1 MRAIVQVGTGG
12 PEVLQLQEVPTPEVL
27 PEHLLVRVKAIG
39 VNYVDTMIR
48 RGWFPTPQRQPFIPG
63 IEVAGVVEAV
73 GEGVIGWQVGQR
85 VMAGGVYGAYAEFCL
100 VPANLAMPVPE
111 NLTDEEA
118 AAVPVNWTTA
128 YLAMVST
135 GKLQPGEK
143 VLIHAAAGGV
153 GTAAVQIAKLLGATV
168 FATVSSSEK
177 AQLVQSLGADVT
189 INYEH
194 EDFEAVIMER
204 TNGQGVNL
212 VTECVGGEVFTK
224 SVRCLANGGRLV
236 MYGRAS
242 GRDGTISS
250 GELYKRRGTITVISR
265 SEEAT
270 KEAVEKIL
278 SWLREGKVKPIV
290 GEVHPLGDAGIAQ
303 HRLETRRTKGKV
315 VLVP

>member
-27 PEHLLVRVKAIG
+27 PGHLLVRVKAIG

-63 IEVAGVVEAV
+63 IEIAGVVEAV

-85 VMAGGVYGAYAEFCL
+85 VMAGGISSAYAEFCL

-212 VTECVGGEVFTK
+212 VMECVGGEVFTK

-250 GELYKRRGTITVISR
+250 SELYKRRGTITVITR

-270 KEAVEKIL
+270 KEAIEKIL

-290 GEVHPLGDAGIAQ
+290 GEVHPLDNAGIAQ
-303 HRLETRRTKGKV
+303 HRLETRKTKGKV